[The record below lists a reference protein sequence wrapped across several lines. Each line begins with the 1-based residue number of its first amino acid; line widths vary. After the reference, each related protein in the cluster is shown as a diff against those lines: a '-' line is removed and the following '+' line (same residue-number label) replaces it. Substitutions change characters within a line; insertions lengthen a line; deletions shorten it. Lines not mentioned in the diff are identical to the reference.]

1 MSPFTSLTQIP
12 MDANEWV
19 DRNKGHSGVMISFD
33 LLPAAAG
40 QLSLYD
46 DATDSLPEGAV
57 PPDQLHVTLAYLGKV
72 EDLAGQ
78 RDALVTAVHAFAAAH
93 SPISGTV
100 NGGGSFA
107 RNEETGLVASWA
119 YFDSAPLPAFRQALV
134 EAIQQ
139 AGVPYAPTYGFI
151 PHITLAYTAPE
162 NKPAISPPTL
172 DLTFDA
178 LNIHWGDEVMSFPF
192 TGEAAKATNWA
203 ARRGETITGNLARGE
218 GGQFTSAGDGAAAS
232 PFGQVLSDY
241 GLSEGDLDLLDAL
254 RNGEEVDPAE
264 LEKLRAAG
272 LVGTAEDG
280 SPILNTAG
288 RRLLAAAKA
297 GDADVMASVLEK
309 AKPKP
314 AKGGGGRGGKQPT
327 KPNPDK
333 NAEAAATLKKM
344 RDILSRGGL
353 TGDTFDAFT
362 AFTEGGDLA
371 PAMAKT
377 LAGLGAVEMD
387 AQGQARL
394 TIAGRQ
400 LLAAIKRGDSRR
412 ALDALSIG
420 KDRVR
425 RAQQKKPATSKPKTD
440 KPTPKTQKPVVR
452 PQIVQR
458 SKAKE
463 DAPFY
468 HKIGTSST
476 QVCETCQFAQGRTC
490 TRFKF
495 AFEPGY
501 VCDDW
506 LPNIEKT
513 KARLRELQAQNAA
526 ANRATAEK
534 AITKREGDVERV
546 AADYLVVEDP
556 DTPSTWHLPYRTDH
570 NPDPRLMGAAW
581 AALTVGYRGNKYE
594 GPQKEAALKKLRQ
607 AYEQMGRTPPGE
619 KEKSMLTV
627 FKDASG
633 QYRWVS
639 VSSNAFRDR
648 EGEIVATKALEQ
660 AVALADET
668 GVRGPLRWW
677 HTPGAE
683 LGDCDFQAM
692 HGRMLVESG
701 TFRSL
706 VVGERVAAAAK
717 SLRLSI
723 GFRYPV
729 RELDAEKVYHRVL
742 INERSLLPAG
752 RESNPFTTFVVKGE
766 TTMNE
771 EKVKALRLLLGNEA
785 DAILA
790 QVETQEKSIEG
801 MGVKFKGQNDLST
814 LSADDLLDYALAK
827 KEAELAAKEEGDS
840 SEGTEAR
847 ADETVPVGQA
857 EFAQLLEAING
868 LRGEFKA
875 YATEMK
881 AQMGSQAKEANAAA
895 QKEADDAVRASRLEK
910 QIGLLQTQ
918 LKELQGEQPR
928 AKQPGYRPS
937 RDGNPLP
944 EKEADALKQT
954 ATDGVSLITQR
965 VLGANGA

>member
-1 MSPFTSLTQIP
+1 
-12 MDANEWV
+12 MDDNEWV
-19 DRNKGHSGVMISFD
+19 DRTKGHSGVMISLD
-33 LLPAAAG
+33 LPPAAAG

-46 DATDSLPEGAV
+46 DATDSLPEEAV
-57 PPDQLHVTLAYLGKV
+57 PPDQLHVTLVYLGKV

-78 RDALVTAVHAFAAAH
+78 RDALVAAVQAFAAAH
-93 SPISGTV
+93 SPINGTV

-107 RNEETGLVASWA
+107 RNEETGQVATWA
-119 YFDSAPLPAFRQALV
+119 YFDSIALPAFRQALV

-172 DLTFDA
+172 ELTFDA

-192 TGEAAKATNWA
+192 TGEAAKAANWA
-203 ARRGETITGNLARGE
+203 ARRGETIAGNLVRGE
-218 GGQFTSAGDGAAAS
+218 GGQFSSAGEGAAAT
-232 PFGQVLSDY
+232 PFDKALADY
-241 GLSEGDLDLLDAL
+241 GLAEGDLDLLDAL
-254 RNGEEVDPAE
+254 RNGEEVDPAK

-314 AKGGGGRGGKQPT
+314 KGGGGGKGKQPA
-327 KPNPDK
+327 KPKPDK

-353 TGDTFDAFT
+353 TGDAFDAFT
-362 AFTEGGDLA
+362 AFTEGGELA

-387 AQGQARL
+387 TQGQSRL

-425 RAQQKKPATSKPKTD
+425 RAQQAAQAKMPKTD
-440 KPTPKTQKPVVR
+440 KPKPKTQKPVMR
-452 PQIVQR
+452 PQVAQAT
-458 SKAKE
+458 KAKE

-476 QVCETCQFAQGRTC
+476 QVCETCKFAQGRTC

-495 AFEPGY
+495 TFEPGY

-513 KARLRELQAQNAA
+513 KTRLRELQAQNSATSTSLSAGAA
-526 ANRATAEK
+526 TEK
-534 AITKREGDVERV
+534 ALTKRENGVERI
-546 AADYLVVEDP
+546 ADDYLVVEDP
-556 DTPSTWHLPYRTDH
+556 EQPSTWHLPYRTDH
-570 NPDPRLMGAAW
+570 DPDPRLMGAAW

-594 GPQKEAALKKLRQ
+594 GPQKEATLKKLRQ
-607 AYEQMGRTPPGE
+607 VYADTGRTPPGE
-619 KEKSMLTV
+619 REKSLPKPAESMLTV

-633 QYRWVS
+633 QYRWVGTT
-639 VSSNAFRDR
+639 SNAFQDR
-648 EGEIVATKALEQ
+648 EGEIVSAKALGIGI
-660 AVALADET
+660 ALADET
-668 GVRGPLRWW
+668 GERGPMSWW
-677 HTPGAE
+677 HEDGVD

-692 HGRMLVESG
+692 HGKMLVESG
-701 TFRSL
+701 TFHSPEI
-706 VVGERVAAAAK
+706 GERVAAAEK
-717 SLRLSI
+717 SLRFSI
-723 GFRYPV
+723 RFKYPV
-729 RELDAEKVYHRVL
+729 RQRDNDGVYHL
-742 INERSLLPAG
+742 IVFKERSLLPAG
-752 RESNPFTTFVVKGE
+752 RESNPFTSLSVKGD
-766 TTMNE
+766 MNM
-771 EKVKALRLLLGNEA
+771 EKEKEKALRLLLGDETANLV
-785 DAILA
+785 LA
-790 QVETQEKSIEG
+790 QVQAKEKFIESV
-801 MGVKFKGQNDLST
+801 GVKSKEVDLSKM
-814 LSADDLLDYALAK
+814 SADDLLDYAIAK
-827 KEAELAAKEEGDS
+827 KEAEMEAAEKMDGEEGD
-840 SEGTEAR
+840 EAR

-857 EFAQLLEAING
+857 EFKQLLEAING
-868 LRGEFKA
+868 LRDDLKG
-875 YATEMK
+875 M
-881 AQMGSQAKEANAAA
+881 MGTQSKEADAAA
-895 QKEADDAVRASRLEK
+895 QKESANQARAVRLEK
-910 QIGLLQTQ
+910 QIGALQTQ

-937 RDGNPLP
+937 RDADPVP
-944 EKEADALKQT
+944 DKEAEALKQ
-954 ATDGVSLITQR
+954 ASADGVNLITQR

>member
-1 MSPFTSLTQIP
+1 
-12 MDANEWV
+12 MDANEWA
-19 DRNKGHSGVMISFD
+19 DRAKGHSGVMVSLD
-33 LLPAAAG
+33 LPQTAAG
-40 QLSLYD
+40 PLSLYD
-46 DATDSLPEGAV
+46 DATDSLPEGVV

-93 SPISGTV
+93 PPISGVV

-119 YFDSAPLPAFRQALV
+119 YFDSIALPAFRQALV
-134 EAIQQ
+134 EAIQN

-151 PHITLAYTAPE
+151 PHITLAYTSPE

-172 DLTFDA
+172 ELTFDA

-192 TGEAAKATNWA
+192 TGEAAKAANWA
-203 ARRGETITGNLARGE
+203 ARRGETIAGNLARGE
-218 GGQFTSAGDGAAAS
+218 GGQFTAAGDGAAAT
-232 PFGQVLSDY
+232 PFDKVLSDY

-254 RNGEEVDPAE
+254 RNGEEVDPAK

-272 LVGTAEDG
+272 LVGTTEDG

-309 AKPKP
+309 TKPKP
-314 AKGGGGRGGKQPT
+314 KGGGGGKGKQPA
-327 KPNPDK
+327 KPKPDK

-344 RDILSRGGL
+344 RAILSRGGL
-353 TGDTFDAFT
+353 TGDAFDAFT
-362 AFTEGGDLA
+362 AFTDGGELT
-371 PAMAKT
+371 PAQARS
-377 LAGLGAVEMD
+377 LSQLGAVEVD
-387 AQGQARL
+387 TQGQSRL

-425 RAQQKKPATSKPKTD
+425 RAQQSAQVKKPATSKPK
-440 KPTPKTQKPVVR
+440 PKTQQPVVR
-452 PQIVQR
+452 PQVAQAT
-458 SKAKE
+458 KAKE

-476 QVCETCQFAQGRTC
+476 QVCETCKFAQGRTC

-513 KARLRELQAQNAA
+513 RERLRDLQAQNAA
-526 ANRATAEK
+526 ANRATTEK
-534 AITKREGDVERV
+534 AITKREGDVDRV
-546 AADYLVVEDP
+546 VADYLVVEDP
-556 DTPSTWHLPYRTDH
+556 EKPSTWHLAFRTDGK
-570 NPDPRLMGAAW
+570 PDPRLMGAAW

-594 GPQKEAALKKLRQ
+594 GPQKDAALEKLRQ
-607 AYEQMGRTPPGE
+607 VYEQMGRTPPGE

-627 FKDASG
+627 FKDATG
-633 QYRWVS
+633 QYRWVGS
-639 VSSNAFRDR
+639 SSNAFRDR
-648 EGEIVATKALEQ
+648 EGEIVSAKALGIG
-660 AVALADET
+660 VSLADQS
-668 GVRGPLRWW
+668 GNRGPLCWW
-677 HTPGAE
+677 HEDAAE

-701 TFRSL
+701 TFRRPA
-706 VVGERVAAAAK
+706 VAQKVAAAEK
-717 SLRLSI
+717 SLRFSI
-723 GFRYPV
+723 RFKYPI
-729 RELDAEKVYHRVL
+729 RQRDKEGVYHL
-742 INERSLLPAG
+742 IVFKERSLLPAG
-752 RESNPFTTFVVKGE
+752 RESNPFTTLSVKGD
-766 TTMNE
+766 TIMDK
-771 EKVKALRLLLGNEA
+771 EKEKALRLLLGDETT
-785 DAILA
+785 DIVLA
-790 QVETQEKSIEG
+790 QVEAKEKSVAG
-801 MGVKFKGQNDLST
+801 MGVSFKSQDELSK
-814 LSADDLLDYALAK
+814 LNADDLLDYALAK
-827 KEAELAAKEEGDS
+827 KEAELAAKEEG
-840 SEGTEAR
+840 EGGQGDEVRT
-847 ADETVPVGQA
+847 DETAPVGQG
-857 EFAQLLEAING
+857 EFRQLVEAING
-868 LRGEFKA
+868 LRDEFKA

-881 AQMGSQAKEANAAA
+881 AQMGSQAKEVDAAA
-895 QKEADDAVRASRLEK
+895 QKVKEDQARATRLEK
-910 QIGLLQTQ
+910 QIGILQTQ

-954 ATDGVSLITQR
+954 ATDGVGLITQR
-965 VLGANGA
+965 ILGANGS